1 LIYGRAEHEKQSSI
15 NDLARAE
22 ELVRLGESRVAQQQQ
37 LIAKLKRRGLSTRE
51 AAAALLVLTLSLQEM
66 ENHLS
71 ILRDLLL

>member
-1 LIYGRAEHEKQSSI
+1 MKSDRRF

-22 ELVRLGESRVAQQQQ
+22 ELVRSGESKVVKQQQ
-37 LIAKLKRRGLSTRE
+37 LIAKLKRRRSSTRE
-51 AAAALLVLTLSLQEM
+51 AVAALSILTLSLQEM